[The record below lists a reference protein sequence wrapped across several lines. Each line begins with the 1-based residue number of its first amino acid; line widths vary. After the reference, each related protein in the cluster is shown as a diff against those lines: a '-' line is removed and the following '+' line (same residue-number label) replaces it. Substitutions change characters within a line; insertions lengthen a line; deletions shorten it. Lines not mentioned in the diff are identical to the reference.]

1 MDRQRGLE
9 ENTTEVGEITAT
21 FSPSE
26 IFHYTFFIQLYFSS
40 DEDFLP
46 DPNPIY
52 IYIYKIS
59 LYIDFAVVQNGI
71 FTVQK
76 FNQYSLKKLDW

>member
-1 MDRQRGLE
+1 M
-9 ENTTEVGEITAT
+9 TEQLFPFLRSFITL
-21 FSPSE
+21 
-26 IFHYTFFIQLYFSS
+26 FFTQLYFSS

-52 IYIYKIS
+52 IYKTPS
-59 LYIDFAVVQNGI
+59 LPIDFAVVQNGI

-76 FNQYSLKKLDW
+76 FNQYSPKKLDW

>member
-1 MDRQRGLE
+1 MGRQRGLE
-9 ENTTEVGEITAT
+9 EKYNSGWGNDRAT

-26 IFHYTFFIQLYFSS
+26 IFYYTFFIQLYFSS

-52 IYIYKIS
+52 IYIKSHSISIS
-59 LYIDFAVVQNGI
+59 LWFKMVFLQNKNLI
-71 FTVQK
+71 NTV
-76 FNQYSLKKLDW
+76 

>member
-52 IYIYKIS
+52 IYIYIKSHSISIS
-59 LYIDFAVVQNGI
+59 LWFKMV
-71 FTVQK
+71 FL
-76 FNQYSLKKLDW
+76 QYKNLINTA